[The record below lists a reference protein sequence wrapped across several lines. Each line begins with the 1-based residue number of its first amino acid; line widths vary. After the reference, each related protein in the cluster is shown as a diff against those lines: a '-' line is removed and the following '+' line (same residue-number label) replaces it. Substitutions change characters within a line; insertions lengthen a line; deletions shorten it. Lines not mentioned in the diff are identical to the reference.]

1 MPLISLNNISKSY
14 SIDGKSLEVLKSITL
29 DIEPGTCYAVI
40 GPSGAGKS
48 TLLHM
53 MGLLD
58 KPSAGDIYLEGKK
71 ASALS
76 AYELARIRNRSIGF
90 VFQNFHLIPELTALE
105 NILLPALLKKS
116 KKIEA
121 EKKAYS
127 LLEKMNLKNR
137 ENHHPTQLSGGEQQR
152 ICICRAL
159 INSPRIILA
168 DEPTGNL
175 DSQNAHAVESLLES
189 LALEENVSLVVVTH
203 NESLAK
209 RANKIIAL
217 LDGKIV
223 N

>member
-1 MPLISLNNISKSY
+1 MPLISLKNTGKTY
-14 SIDGKSLEVLKSITL
+14 QVDGKSLEVLKNISL
-29 DIEPGTCYAVI
+29 DIEAGSFYAII

-58 KPSAGDIYLEGKK
+58 HPTYGDVYMDGKK
-71 ASALS
+71 ASGLS
-76 AYELARIRNRSIGF
+76 GYEAAKLRNTSLGF

-105 NILLPALLKKS
+105 NIILPALLQGGDKTQAMKTARTLLQ
-116 KKIEA
+116 KV
-121 EKKAYS
+121 S
-127 LLEKMNLKNR
+127 LGNR
-137 ENHHPTQLSGGEQQR
+137 ENHRPGQLSGGEQQR
-152 ICICRAL
+152 VCICRAL
-159 INSPRIILA
+159 INSPRVILA

-175 DSQNAHAVESLLES
+175 DSQNANAVETLLES
-189 LALEENVSLVVVTH
+189 LSLERNTALVVVTH
-203 NESLAK
+203 NDALAK